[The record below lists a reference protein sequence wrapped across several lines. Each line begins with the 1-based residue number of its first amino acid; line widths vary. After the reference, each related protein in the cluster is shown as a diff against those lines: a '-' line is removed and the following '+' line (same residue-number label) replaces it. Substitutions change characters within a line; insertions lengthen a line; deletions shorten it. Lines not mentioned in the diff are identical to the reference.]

1 MKKENGYELIPAIIN
16 KVNKYSEK
24 LKDRVKIDNIFN
36 EIDLYATDGFKK
48 FIRMSD
54 NRYKCIKSGISL
66 NDLLERQK
74 NEYKELSD
82 NILENIFY
90 MNNEIE
96 KESKKLYKKIAVKES
111 KDLVKL
117 RKDII
122 NKNKSLSLN
131 ELLTRKKYENKNA
144 KTKSVIREENSEI
157 NRKLKHSLL
166 SEEKDENKQDKKKY
180 LSEIVEMDKKFINQN
195 IENYKH
201 FLRDIE
207 KTKDNSK
214 IIKIM
219 SRNDNLGHKYS
230 FKLNNLKLLS
240 YKEEKKEDIKQK
252 KIEEDS
258 KIDIKKLMKYTK
270 RGNKK
275 WFQEELKQKSLKRL
289 NSIKVNLRKN
299 EESPKATNNYSSNN
313 NGKFNILNKNIL
325 NNNSNKNIF
334 NKTTFTNL
342 GNTIKTVKNEAI
354 FIKNIRENFDIKR
367 KTVNKFFKSNSL
379 PLLEVYETRKSIKK
393 SNISLSPEQ
402 KRNERISLMFDLN
415 REIKG
420 LDDESDKKIK
430 DIYDLFKNTYYSKI
444 KSWSKEENEIK
455 GIKNKEDEIYENNKK
470 YINEINS
477 IKRNPHLFVDLY
489 SLRDGIVNE
498 RIKLFNRSL
507 NGPVYSRNSMQEK
520 INDFNNYIENKEKER
535 IHNEELLRQ
544 KQLEEAIKLKE
555 EDAEYQV
562 LQKMRKNLNLD
573 NKIKKD
579 EENIDFNYRYTS
591 IIKNKD
597 SKNISEQAFKDYLES
612 LEVVKQKDT
621 NNKFD

>member
-1 MKKENGYELIPAIIN
+1 MKKLNGYELIPDIIN
-16 KVNKYSEK
+16 KVNNYSDK

-36 EIDLYATDGFKK
+36 EIDLYASDGFKQ
-48 FIRMSD
+48 FIKLSD

-74 NEYKELSD
+74 NEYKEVSD
-82 NILENIFY
+82 NILENNFY

-144 KTKSVIREENSEI
+144 KTKSVREENSEI

-289 NSIKVNLRKN
+289 NSIKINLRKN

-379 PLLEVYETRKSIKK
+379 PLLEVYETRKSIQK
-393 SNISLSPEQ
+393 SNIPLSPEQ

-477 IKRNPHLFVDLY
+477 IKRKAHLFVDMY

-507 NGPVYSRNSMQEK
+507 NGPMYSRNSLQEK
-520 INDFNNYIENKEKER
+520 INDFNNYIENKERER
-535 IHNEELLRQ
+535 ILKEELLRQ

-555 EDAEYQV
+555 KDAEYQV

-591 IIKNKD
+591 SIKNKD

-621 NNKFD
+621 NNKCD